1 MTLMTPQTVI
11 GASGASYE
19 VLNQEEKS
27 FWNKGLERY
36 VEQFKFENIADL
48 HDLDRV
54 LMGELLCHRWGS
66 WLIREADYEG
76 RSIEEMT
83 DKLYKQKLD
92 QEKETRILKEKMGL
106 NRARRQDSE
115 SQAVHE
121 YITNLLR
128 RAKEFGVH
136 RDEQIAKSIAL
147 LHEMFTQVGLYYRT
161 DEEEQAHLGVTP
173 LEILNWI
180 NTVARDEFSSIDD
193 AFRKNQRLWIKEVS

>member
-1 MTLMTPQTVI
+1 MNPETVV
-11 GASGASYE
+11 GASGARYE
-19 VLNQEEKS
+19 VLNQDEKT
-27 FWNKGLERY
+27 FWNRGLERY
-36 VEQFKFENIADL
+36 VAQFKFENITDL

-54 LMGELLCHRWGS
+54 LMGELLCHRWNS
-66 WLIREADYEG
+66 WLIREADYDG
-76 RSIEEMT
+76 RSIEEIT

-121 YITNLLR
+121 YISSLLR

-136 RDEQIAKSIAL
+136 RDEQIVKAITL
-147 LHEMFTQVGLYYRT
+147 LNEVFTQVGLYYRT

-173 LEILNWI
+173 LEIVDWI
-180 NTVARDEFSSIDD
+180 NTVARDEYNEIDD

>member
-1 MTLMTPQTVI
+1 MNPETVV
-11 GASGASYE
+11 GASGARYE
-19 VLNQEEKS
+19 VLNQDEKT
-27 FWNKGLERY
+27 FWNRGLERY
-36 VEQFKFENIADL
+36 VAQFKFENITDL

-54 LMGELLCHRWGS
+54 LMGELLCHRWNS
-66 WLIREADYEG
+66 WLIREADYDG
-76 RSIEEMT
+76 RSIEEIT

-121 YITNLLR
+121 YISGLLR

-136 RDEQIAKSIAL
+136 RDEQIVKAITL
-147 LHEMFTQVGLYYRT
+147 LNEVFTQVGLYYRT

-173 LEILNWI
+173 LEIVDWI
-180 NTVARDEFSSIDD
+180 NTVARDEYNEIDD